1 MIRVVIFSGKKVYFY
16 NVQWLSFFFVCL
28 QLKNAIHG
36 IICLFVFPLVGTFH
50 FRTNF
55 DWVIYSFC
63 QVFPELKCD
72 VPCPCLYPNTEL
84 FSFENPLFVLQV
96 ICAGPQL
103 FSFRPKPKFS
113 SRQIEHVTENQ

>member
-1 MIRVVIFSGKKVYFY
+1 MDKC
-16 NVQWLSFFFVCL
+16 FFVCL
-28 QLKNAIHG
+28 QLKNAMHG
-36 IICLFVFPLVGTFH
+36 IICLIVFSKISVVALVGTFR

-96 ICAGPQL
+96 ICAGLQL
-103 FSFRPKPKFS
+103 FSFHPKPKFS